1 MWQAGWWLREP
12 SRPSSPSFG
21 NPPMNR
27 SPWLGQVR
35 LRRTFLG
42 VTAPDE
48 AHSLIL
54 SLDQYMGFKDDLGDV
69 LFKYPWVN
77 DPKYLYYD
85 GVKADMKKIND
96 LTPAVVEIRKKW
108 SDPAITSLDE
118 KDKKTVNDWEIAVG
132 DLRGI
137 MQHGNVDKNSVP
149 IPAMPASWPG
159 SVPKGT
165 PAAPEPSKGSITPLI
180 VGGGIAAAGAAA
192 ILLSL
197 GGRSP
202 WLGQVPLRSSNR

>member
-1 MWQAGWWLREP
+1 M
-12 SRPSSPSFG
+12 
-21 NPPMNR
+21 
-27 SPWLGQVR
+27 
-35 LRRTFLG
+35 
-42 VTAPDE
+42 TAPDE

-54 SLDQYMGFKDDLGDV
+54 SLDQFMGFKDDLGDV

-85 GVKADMKKIND
+85 AVKINMKKIND

-108 SDPAITSLDE
+108 SDPAITSLAD
-118 KDKKTVNDWEIAVG
+118 KDKKTVTDWEAAVG

-149 IPAMPASWPG
+149 IPTTPPSWPG
-159 SVPKGT
+159 GSPPGT
-165 PAAPEPSKGSITPLI
+165 TVAPLEPSKGSITPLI

-192 ILLSL
+192 VLLSL
-197 GGRSP
+197 GGRSA
-202 WLGQVPLRSSNR
+202 WLGQVPLRR